1 MGRGTLPPPSRPWAT
16 NKRAACCSTPA
27 PPCRTRQGGA
37 DWRLRLG
44 LHGLHPLPHHLRR
57 ITKGEMEEKGLWG
70 GPLLDFT
77 DPEGF
82 RGWKAGICF

>member
-16 NKRAACCSTPA
+16 NNRAACRSTPA

-37 DWRLRLG
+37 DWRPWLG
-44 LHGLHPLPHHLRR
+44 LHGPHPIP
-57 ITKGEMEEKGLWG
+57 KGEREEKGLLG
-70 GPLLDFT
+70 GPLRDFT

-82 RGWKAGICF
+82 RGSNAGICF